1 MVCSV
6 QQSLSMWF
14 VPGWA
19 QCEESKVKRTE
30 VPLSEVWE
38 EHRDTEGQNRQ
49 WCKKKKKKKGS
60 GLRTNGK
67 KVRVKARAKQCQWK
81 GRGAEEPH
89 TEPLCPAQW
98 LGRNGQR
105 RGRAALP
112 VVIIIFS
119 VSDCKI

>member
-19 QCEESKVKRTE
+19 QCEESKVKWTE
-30 VPLSEVWE
+30 VPLPEVWE
-38 EHRDTEGQNRQ
+38 EQWDTEGQNWQ
-49 WCKKKKKKKGS
+49 WYKKKNGS

-67 KVRVKARAKQCQWK
+67 KVRVRARAKQCQWK

-89 TEPLCPAQW
+89 TEPLCPAQR

-105 RGRAALP
+105 RGRAAP
-112 VVIIIFS
+112 PIVIIIFS
-119 VSDCKI
+119 VSDWKV

>member
-49 WCKKKKKKKGS
+49 WCKKKKKK
-60 GLRTNGK
+60 GK
-67 KVRVKARAKQCQWK
+67 WTENKWEESESESPSQAVPVERK
-81 GRGAEEPH
+81 RG
-89 TEPLCPAQW
+89 
-98 LGRNGQR
+98 
-105 RGRAALP
+105 
-112 VVIIIFS
+112 
-119 VSDCKI
+119 